1 VPQQSD
7 APDHQLYISQLKH
20 IISEQRLGPEDFC
33 PQFNVFNDR
42 NTYSINRF
50 LDEPADFKSLVVL
63 AESSSELRRKAA
75 HIVTVTKQT
84 EDVDLLFDKN
94 ESPGI
99 VKSYYT
105 LV

>member
-1 VPQQSD
+1 VPQQSE

-33 PQFNVFNDR
+33 PQTSVSNDR
-42 NTYSINRF
+42 NTYPISRF
-50 LDEPADFKSLVVL
+50 LDEPADFKSLVVPMG
-63 AESSSELRRKAA
+63 SSSELRRKAA

-84 EDVDLLFDKN
+84 KDVDLLFDKN

-99 VKSYYT
+99 VKSCYT
-105 LV
+105 LA